1 MLLKC
6 DLPDEIADNYSRL
19 IERMPVLQDA
29 INKFDDVY
37 HADIDLFT
45 EYYAPEAFRIT
56 AILLEY
62 EAVKPSEEIIE
73 ETRENVIQATRK
85 LILVVDEKID
95 EIYKFVTIE
104 TNAEARALEAMM
116 SQDGYVDSN
125 LKIK

>member
-1 MLLKC
+1 MHQKL
-6 DLPDEIADNYSRL
+6 
-19 IERMPVLQDA
+19 
-29 INKFDDVY
+29 
-37 HADIDLFT
+37 
-45 EYYAPEAFRIT
+45 RIT
-56 AILLEY
+56 ATLLEY

-73 ETRENVIQATRK
+73 ETGENVIQATRK

-125 LKIK
+125 LKIR

>member
-1 MLLKC
+1 
-6 DLPDEIADNYSRL
+6 
-19 IERMPVLQDA
+19 MPVLQDA

-45 EYYAPEAFRIT
+45 ECYAPEAFRIT
-56 AILLEY
+56 ATLLEY

-125 LKIK
+125 LKIR

>member
-1 MLLKC
+1 
-6 DLPDEIADNYSRL
+6 
-19 IERMPVLQDA
+19 MPVLQDA

-56 AILLEY
+56 ATLLEY

-125 LKIK
+125 LKIR